1 MGLSDSQKKIASN
14 IAWALGGKIVNMAS
28 ALFIGIL
35 VARYLGPNNYGI
47 MNYVISYVSIFS
59 IIASFGLDDIEIREL
74 SKHNENRNIILGSC
88 FFIRIVFATI
98 AYIGIIVSLLFYQT
112 DRLTFSMILVYGL
125 TLFSGTGNI
134 FRNYFTSIVQNRYI
148 VKSEIMR
155 TALGGLIKILL
166 LWLKAPLEY
175 FIYSQIL
182 DSIIVGSGYYLS
194 YKSICGTVKNWS
206 IDKKL
211 ILFIIKESYPLVIS
225 GAAVII
231 YQRIDQVMIGNM
243 LNKTEVGYFA
253 TAAKFVDLIIAV
265 R

>member
-59 IIASFGLDDIEIREL
+59 IISSFGLDDIEIREL

-155 TALGGLIKILL
+155 TALGG
-166 LWLKAPLEY
+166 AH
-175 FIYSQIL
+175 
-182 DSIIVGSGYYLS
+182 
-194 YKSICGTVKNWS
+194 
-206 IDKKL
+206 
-211 ILFIIKESYPLVIS
+211 
-225 GAAVII
+225 
-231 YQRIDQVMIGNM
+231 
-243 LNKTEVGYFA
+243 
-253 TAAKFVDLIIAV
+253 
-265 R
+265 